1 MALLASRVTSLASD
15 RARPLGLAQPDQAEL
30 DPALKKK
37 WFVIFFM
44 YLFILCFVFLHYK
57 NANLILKYS
66 VFYEMLQKYISKKN
80 TLFSCIQLS
89 ISKIK

>member
-37 WFVIFFM
+37 WFVIFLCI
-44 YLFILCFVFLHYK
+44 YLFCALYFYIIKMQILY
-57 NANLILKYS
+57 
-66 VFYEMLQKYISKKN
+66 
-80 TLFSCIQLS
+80 
-89 ISKIK
+89 

>member
-15 RARPLGLAQPDQAEL
+15 RARPLDLAQPDQTEL
-30 DPALKKK
+30 DPALKKIICC
-37 WFVIFFM
+37 FLI
-44 YLFILCFVFLHYK
+44 YLFILCFEFLHYK

-80 TLFSCIQLS
+80 ALFSCIQLS
-89 ISKIK
+89 TLKLK